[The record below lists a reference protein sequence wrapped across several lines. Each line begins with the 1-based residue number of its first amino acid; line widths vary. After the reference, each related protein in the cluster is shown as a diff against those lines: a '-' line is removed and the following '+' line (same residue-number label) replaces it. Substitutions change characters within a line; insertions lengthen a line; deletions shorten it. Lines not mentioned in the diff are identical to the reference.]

1 MIKRSNVQH
10 VGPHFKGK
18 SMEFA
23 WYLSGFIDGEG
34 CFAISFNKR
43 AKMKTGIEIKPSF
56 WIAQNK
62 RNLQILKDI
71 HKYFGC
77 GAIRFNKHDQT
88 YKYEVR
94 SIRDLMNIIIPHF
107 QEYPLRTTK
116 SKDFETFNKI
126 CSLIFKSHHLNKQHL
141 SEIIID
147 SYTMNESGLRKYT
160 KEDLLKILV
169 R

>member
-1 MIKRSNVQH
+1 MINNKNVQY
-10 VGPHFKGK
+10 VGPRFYKK
-18 SMEFA
+18 SKEFA
-23 WYLSGFIDGEG
+23 WYLSGFTDGEG
-34 CFAISFNKR
+34 CFSISFSKR

-56 WIAQNK
+56 SLAQNK

-77 GAIRFNKHDQT
+77 GAIRFNKYDQT

-94 SIRDLMNIIIPHF
+94 SIKDLINTIIPHF
-107 QEYPLRTTK
+107 QEYPLKTAK
-116 SKDFETFNKI
+116 SKDFEIFNKV
-126 CSLIFKSHHLNKQHL
+126 CNLIAKSHHLNKRYL
-141 SEIIID
+141 KEIIID
-147 SYTMNESGLRKYT
+147 SYSMNESGLRKYT

>member
-56 WIAQNK
+56 WVAQNK

-126 CSLIFKSHHLNKQHL
+126 CSLISKSHHLNKQHL

>member
-1 MIKRSNVQH
+1 MIEKSNVQH
-10 VGPHFKGK
+10 VGPHFKRK

-23 WYLSGFIDGEG
+23 WYLSGFVDGAG
-34 CFAISFNKR
+34 CFSISFNKK

-56 WIAQNK
+56 FIAQNK

-71 HKYFGC
+71 HAYFGC
-77 GAIRFNKHDQT
+77 GAIRFNKYDQT

-94 SIRDLMNIIIPHF
+94 SIKDLINIIIPHF

-116 SKDFETFNKI
+116 LKDFDTFNEI
-126 CSLIFKSHHLNKQHL
+126 CHLIIRSHHLNKEYLKQ
-141 SEIIID
+141 IIID
-147 SYTMNESGLRKYT
+147 SYTMNEAGLRKYT